1 MLELRGVEK
10 RFGGLQAVAGVNL
23 AIEAGGIVGLIGR
36 NGAGKTTV
44 FNLVAGRYF
53 PTAGSVLF
61 DGRDI
66 TREPAER
73 RALAG
78 IARTFQIPEPLSSMD
93 VLSNVMVGA
102 FAHAAT
108 RREAEAEAREVLER
122 AGLAAKAQQRASE
135 LTVPDLRRL
144 EVARAL
150 ATRPRLLLLDEAM
163 AGLRPAEVDDAMALV
178 RAVRES
184 GVTVIVVEH
193 VMYAV
198 MNLCDRVVVMDQ
210 GRVIADGTP
219 RDIGSD
225 PAVIDAYLGR
235 EHAA

>member
-10 RFGGLQAVAGVNL
+10 RFGGLQAVAGVSL

-102 FAHAAT
+102 FAHAVT
-108 RREAEAEAREVLER
+108 RREAEALAHEVLER
-122 AGLAAKAQQRASE
+122 TGLAAKARLRASE

-150 ATRPRLLLLDEAM
+150 ATKPRLLLLDEAM
-163 AGLRPAEVDDAMALV
+163 AGLRPSEVDDAMALC
-178 RAVRES
+178 RAVREA
-184 GVTVIVVEH
+184 GVTLIVVEH

-219 RDIGSD
+219 RDIGTNRT
-225 PAVIDAYLGR
+225 VIDAYLGR